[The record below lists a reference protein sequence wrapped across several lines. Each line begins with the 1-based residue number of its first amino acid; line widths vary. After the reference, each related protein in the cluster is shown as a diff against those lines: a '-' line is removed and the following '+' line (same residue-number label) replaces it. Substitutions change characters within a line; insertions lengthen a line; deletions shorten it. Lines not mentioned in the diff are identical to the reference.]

1 MTAPVL
7 DKTDYDVLNVVALKK
22 MASATTIATD
32 TGLAAD
38 DVTTVLTKLSE
49 QGLVVVAGDAALPT
63 NEAEP
68 ALAAAAAHYYAG
80 LRGDTGLAALVDRF
94 ETVNAQFLTTM
105 SSWQQIDVGGR
116 KVAND
121 HTDSEYDDKVI
132 GRLDKLIARLEPLL
146 DALTGHDARFAGYP
160 RRFAAAM
167 ELIDAGQHDLV
178 SSPMKDSVH
187 NVWFEFHEDLL
198 RTLGRER
205 TE

>member
-22 MASATTIATD
+22 MASAPTIAKD
-32 TGLAAD
+32 TGIAAD
-38 DVTTVLTKLSE
+38 DVATLLTGLSE

-63 NEAEP
+63 NEAEH

-80 LRGDTGLAALVDRF
+80 LRGDPELVPLVDKF

-121 HTDSEYDDKVI
+121 HSDSEYDDKVI
-132 GRLDKLIARLEPLL
+132 SRLDKLIARLGPLL
-146 DALTGHDARFAGYP
+146 DALARHDARFTAYS
-160 RRFAAAM
+160 RRFATAM
-167 ELIDAGQHDLV
+167 ETIDAGQHDLV
-178 SSPMKDSVH
+178 SSPTRDSVH
-187 NVWFEFHEDLL
+187 NIWFEFHEDLL